1 MRYRFSGVTVTVA
14 GLLLV
19 AAAHPAAAMTLKECS
34 TKYQAAKKDGTLNNR
49 DWNTFRAT
57 DCATAASAAA
67 PAAVPAAPAAVPAAP
82 AAVPAAP
89 AATPA
94 APSATPAVPA
104 TQAATPAAPAKKPAA
119 PLSTAILTDL
129 PTAIDPK
136 YAAQKPSQGRLHTC
150 ADSYKAHKTAGTLQ
164 GLRWIQ
170 KGGGFYS
177 QCNRKLK
184 GG

>member
-67 PAAVPAAPAAVPAAP
+67 PAAVPAAPAATPAAP
-82 AAVPAAP
+82 A
-89 AATPA
+89 
-94 APSATPAVPA
+94 ATPAVPA

-150 ADSYKAHKTAGTLQ
+150 ADSYKAHKAAGTLQ